1 MGRMWEGQDGM
12 SLQRETRTMRRTAL
26 LLLAAVLLAACGARL
41 SDEQRAALSTS
52 GAEPGQQ
59 SGLVNDQATGD
70 SDTTTTTGATDATQG
85 GEPAAGGDDGASQS
99 GGSAPGQA
107 PAEGGGDQASSCA
120 GGDNADVGVTAEE
133 IKIGNVSTISGP
145 IPGFG
150 QTGVNA
156 VKAYVNFVNATGG
169 VCGRKLTL
177 STADDRLQ
185 SGTNKAQH
193 DRLSQEVL
201 GFVGGTSVVDDG
213 AAQSLDGTNIAYTGL
228 AITEAMITSPNNFPV
243 SPINREEGGNGGL
256 EIFKYMKEVE
266 GVSRAGLV
274 WPAQSSAKAAMDGYR
289 TDMQRAGMDIV
300 LETEVAVTETNYAGV
315 AANVE
320 GKQVDILITTLEL
333 SGMANLAK
341 ALEQNGYFPKVPFY
355 GAQTY
360 GRNFLAQAGSA
371 AEPTVLGLGYSILE
385 DAGSIPAIQDFITW
399 YERTNPGAD
408 IDFFAI
414 QSWIAADL
422 YVSALR
428 NISGPPTR
436 DNLLASL
443 KTFTEYDAG
452 GFIAPINPA
461 GKGSASCFQIAKV
474 KDGEWYRAHPDQPGF
489 DCSFA

>member
-1 MGRMWEGQDGM
+1 MVRRM
-12 SLQRETRTMRRTAL
+12 AV
-26 LLLAAVLLAACGARL
+26 LLLAAMLMAACGARL
-41 SDEQRAALSTS
+41 SDEQRAALST
-52 GAEPGQQ
+52 GGTAPGQQ
-59 SGLVNDQATGD
+59 SGVANTPTAGD
-70 SDTTTTTGATDATQG
+70 SASTTTTAATDDSSGAD
-85 GEPAAGGDDGASQS
+85 PAAGGDQGPSQPA
-99 GGSAPGQA
+99 GNQPGQA
-107 PAEGGGDQASSCA
+107 PSGNGGEQAATCV
-120 GGDNADVGVTAEE
+120 GGDNADVGVTADE

-177 STADDRLQ
+177 TTADDRLQ

-193 DRLSQEVL
+193 DKLGQEVL

-213 AAQSLDGTNIAYTGL
+213 AAQSVNGTNIAYTGL

-243 SPINREEGGNGGL
+243 TPINREEGGNGGL
-256 EIFKYMKEVE
+256 EIFKYLKEVE

-274 WPAQSSAKAAMDGYR
+274 WPAQASAKAAMDGYR

-341 ALEQNGYFPKVPFY
+341 ALEQNGYFPKIPFY
-355 GAQTY
+355 GAQAY
-360 GRNFLAQAGSA
+360 GRNFLTQAGSA

-414 QSWIAADL
+414 QAWVAADL

-428 NISGPPTR
+428 KISGPPTR

-443 KTFTEYDAG
+443 KTFTEYDAD

-474 KDGEWYRAHPDQPGF
+474 KDGKWFRAHPDKPGF